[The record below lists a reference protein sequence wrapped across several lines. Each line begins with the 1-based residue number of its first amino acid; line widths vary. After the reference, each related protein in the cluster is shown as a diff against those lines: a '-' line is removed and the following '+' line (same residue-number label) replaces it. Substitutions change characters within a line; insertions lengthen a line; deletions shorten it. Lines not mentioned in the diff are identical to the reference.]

1 MSHSPGPDVTET
13 ELAML
18 QVLWD
23 RGEATRRQVTDALY
37 PGGGDSHY
45 ATVQKLL
52 ERLEKKDFVRHDRRD
67 GVLVFQPCVD
77 RDEFIRRRLQ
87 GLADSLCGGVVAP
100 LVMNLVRSQPLSTA
114 EIDELYAFLDQ
125 QRRERERSG
134 TKRSGSSKSNR
145 SKSR

>member
-52 ERLEKKDFVRHDRRD
+52 ERLEKKHFVRHDRRD

-125 QRRERERSG
+125 QRRERERTG